1 MAALK
6 KLGKFCR
13 RIVLYPSAEHEGE
26 RKENM
31 SKNNFMDALKD
42 QTNFKYTEN
51 GGIARKTTKSDVLDM
66 FATGGAMR
74 NRSDADVITVFSNAY
89 DEDPDLAMK
98 CLFYLRDIRGGQG
111 ERRFFR
117 VAFRWLCQAH
127 PLSALKNFDNVSEF
141 GRWDDLIYSVEG
153 TQLEDQMMATIKKQ
167 FDLDLDSKT
176 PSLLGKWLPSENA
189 SSLET
194 KRVACKIRNAFKL
207 SARNYRKS
215 LSTLR
220 ERINIVERLMS
231 SGQWDK
237 IEFSKIP
244 SRAGII
250 YRNAFARR
258 DIIAKKYEEFAK
270 DTTKVVNADALYPN
284 DIAHRAF
291 DYQMQ
296 NKALDDPSRV
306 MLQKYW
312 DNLKD
317 YYDSRE
323 ENGLAIVDVSG
334 SMTGTPMEAAVSLG
348 AYIADKAHGP
358 FAHHF
363 ITFSSHPALVKFSGV
378 DIVDK
383 LNRCKDADWGGT
395 TDLKAVFDL
404 LLKTALSRHTS
415 QSDLPTRLYIFS
427 DMEFNQCVNFGTDGW
442 GRGYNHIIS
451 STDEA
456 NSDLENVKKEWA
468 RYGYRLP
475 QVIFWNLDARNQ
487 TIPAIGEGF
496 SYVSGFSPTFIET
509 ILSGKDGYDLMIA
522 KLIDSGR
529 YDSVRA

>member
-1 MAALK
+1 
-6 KLGKFCR
+6 
-13 RIVLYPSAEHEGE
+13 
-26 RKENM
+26 M
-31 SKNNFMDALKD
+31 SKNNFMDALED

-89 DEDPDLAMK
+89 DEDPSLAMK

-127 PLSALKNFDNVSEF
+127 PVSALKNFNNVSKY

-153 TQLEDQMMATIKKQ
+153 TQLEGQMMAVIKKQ

-189 SSLET
+189 SSPET
-194 KRVACKIRNAFKL
+194 KQVARKIRKTFNL
-207 SARNYRKS
+207 SARNYRKA

-237 IEFSKIP
+237 IEFDKIP
-244 SRAGII
+244 SRAGVI

-258 DIIAKKYEEFAK
+258 DIIAKKYEKFAK
-270 DTTKVVNADALYPN
+270 DTTKTVNADALYPN

-296 NKALDDPSRV
+296 DEAHDDPTRL

-317 YYDSRE
+317 YYNGRE

-427 DMEFNQCVNFGTDGW
+427 DMEFNQCVNFGTDRW
-442 GRGYNHIIS
+442 GRGYDHIIS

-496 SYVSGFSPTFIET
+496 SYVSGFSPTLIET